1 MKKSLPLLVALLLT
15 LTACS
20 SSQKCIDDVNP
31 QGDQF
36 DPCDPAKP
44 VNEAVFSFNLFADEY
59 LIGPVAHTYHHL
71 PDEVRGGIDNVLG
84 NLGEPMSATN
94 SLLQGDMQSFGT
106 TLFRFLLNST
116 FGFAGIRDFAG
127 ENGLKQ
133 HEQHF
138 NDTLASYGVDD
149 GAYVVLPL
157 LGPSSVRDTSG
168 KVVDWFLDPMGLV
181 FNSTTQI
188 GIGVMNGIDTRDG
201 LDPMVQQL
209 YYDSLDPYAAVRA
222 ASIQHQIPE

>member
-1 MKKSLPLLVALLLT
+1 MKRALPLLAALLLT
-15 LTACS
+15 LTACD
-20 SSQKCIDDVNP
+20 SSQKCIDNVNAD
-31 QGDQF
+31 GDQF
-36 DPCDPAKP
+36 DACDPAKP
-44 VNEAVFSFNLFADEY
+44 VNEQIFSFNLFADRWV
-59 LIGPVAHTYHHL
+59 IGPVAHTYHYL

-138 NDTLASYGVDD
+138 NDTLASYGVND
-149 GAYVVLPL
+149 GAYVVLPIF
-157 LGPSSVRDTSG
+157 GPSSVRDTTG
-168 KVVDWFLDPMGLV
+168 KVVDWFLDPVDL
-181 FNSTTQI
+181 FTNTNEQI
-188 GIGVMNGIDTRDG
+188 TIGVMNGIDTRDG